1 MASIRVLIADDHE
14 VVRQGLKLFLGLQDD
29 IEVVGEAVDGLDAV
43 ERARG
48 LQPDVVLL
56 DLVMPRMGGIEAL
69 GHIREA
75 SPQSKVIVLTSF
87 ADDDK
92 VFPSVE
98 AGAAGYL
105 LKDVRPQEL
114 ADAIRSAHRGEAQLH
129 PAVAARL
136 MQDYAEGGRRGAPDQ
151 VTERELDVLRLLAR
165 GMSNK
170 EIAGALVVSEKTVKT
185 HVSNILHKLGLAD
198 RTQAALYAV
207 KQGLA
212 EAEQGET

>member
-1 MASIRVLIADDHE
+1 MPSIRVLIADDHE

-69 GHIREA
+69 ARIREA

-136 MQDYAEGGRRGAPDQ
+136 MQDYAEGGHRGAPDQ

-185 HVSNILHKLGLAD
+185 HASNILHKLGLAD

-212 EAEQGET
+212 EAD